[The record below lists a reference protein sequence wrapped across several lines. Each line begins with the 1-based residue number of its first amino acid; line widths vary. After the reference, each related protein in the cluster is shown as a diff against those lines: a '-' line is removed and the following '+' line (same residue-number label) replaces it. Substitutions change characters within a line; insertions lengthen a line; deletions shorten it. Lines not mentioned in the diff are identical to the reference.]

1 MKKEFGKKNKY
12 MTYITESLCC
22 TPEIN
27 TTLLINF
34 ASIKNIFNLGFFPN
48 QGLRDLSHGARSS
61 PLPHC
66 SENLGE
72 RGIALRE
79 GNLGAEAS

>member
-12 MTYITESLCC
+12 MTYITESVCC

-34 ASIKNIFNLGFFPN
+34 ASIKNIFKHIKETRKKIIKRVIIFKCASNLFF
-48 QGLRDLSHGARSS
+48 
-61 PLPHC
+61 
-66 SENLGE
+66 
-72 RGIALRE
+72 
-79 GNLGAEAS
+79 